1 MAAASRSSGLL
12 AGALAAVL
20 TLVGC
25 ATPYEVPAPSPGPD
39 AVAICDEVMSA
50 LPETVL
56 DQTRGETTAPEL
68 TAVWGSPPIS
78 LRCGVDKPKQL
89 GPGAECFEV
98 NHVGWFAQT
107 GRGGMVFTTIGRGI
121 FIEVGVPAAY
131 APEANALVDLADAV
145 SLVPVEQPCV

>member
-1 MAAASRSSGLL
+1 MFRPAGLL
-12 AGALAAVL
+12 AGVLTAVL
-20 TLVGC
+20 TLASCTG
-25 ATPYEVPAPSPGPD
+25 PYEVAAPSPEPD
-39 AVAICDEVMSA
+39 ELAICSEVMAA

-56 DQTRGETTAPEL
+56 DQPRGETTAPEL

-89 GPGAECFEV
+89 GPGSECFEV

-107 GRGGMVFTTIGRGI
+107 GRGGMVFTTIGRSA
-121 FIEVGVPAAY
+121 FVEVGVPTAY

-145 SLVPVEQPCV
+145 SLVPLEQPCV